1 MVGLRITVLE
11 KYIAETMCIHMLAYG
26 LCMLIYICVC
36 IDSLSLHN
44 IVYIYIYIY
53 NSIHAYLVFSYMS
66 DTGLIGAWI
75 LALVFFAMVVPME
88 SN

>member
-1 MVGLRITVLE
+1 M
-11 KYIAETMCIHMLAYG
+11 YAY
-26 LCMLIYICVC
+26 IYIYVCVLIHYHC
-36 IDSLSLHN
+36 IILFT
-44 IVYIYIYIY
+44 YIYIY